1 MEMRSNPGEGVME
14 LVDERLMNYGI
25 GGGGGAKI
33 YDEEQALRMVEVAML
48 CVQTNPKSRPS
59 MSSVVQ
65 MLERKVG
72 FIPHVPNDD
81 YEQMRLLLPSEK
93 MRRDE
98 LEELDL
104 GQYMH

>member
-1 MEMRSNPGEGVME
+1 MEG
-14 LVDERLMNYGI
+14 
-25 GGGGGAKI
+25 
-33 YDEEQALRMVEVAML
+33 
-48 CVQTNPKSRPS
+48 
-59 MSSVVQ
+59 
-65 MLERKVG
+65 KVG
-72 FIPHVPNDD
+72 VIPHAPNDD